1 MPDKLLLEDT
11 KILVLTH
18 DIGKEKL

>member
-1 MPDKLLLEDT
+1 MT

-18 DIGKEKL
+18 SHQKAWIKRSF